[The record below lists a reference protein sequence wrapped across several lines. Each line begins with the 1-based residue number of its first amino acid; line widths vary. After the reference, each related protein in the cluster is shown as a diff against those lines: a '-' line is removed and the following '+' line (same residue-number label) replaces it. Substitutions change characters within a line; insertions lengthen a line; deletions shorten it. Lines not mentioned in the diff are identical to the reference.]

1 MKVFLND
8 PVAPSAVERLKRHVE
23 LVDNFEHPEELD
35 AIIVRQQY
43 CTADVIR
50 KATKCKIIQQHGVG
64 LDRIDTEAAKE
75 AGIPVRNTPGTNA
88 RSVAEY
94 TVAMMLDLSRKVSLI
109 NEKTREGRLPS
120 FGMPETVGVE
130 LCSKKLGLVGSG
142 HIASEVAQ
150 IAHDGFRM
158 EIFCFN
164 PHRSPEQIGAL
175 GMRPVSEL
183 RELFRICDYV
193 SLHCLLTAESY
204 HMVNAE
210 VLRDANPHLILI
222 NTARGGLIDEPA
234 LYDALCGKKI
244 AAAGLD
250 VFETEPIP
258 PQSTLWSAP
267 RLIIT
272 PHVAGETTLPHTME
286 RIIDLFLE
294 DLANYCSGRPLARL
308 VDRTVGY

>member
-1 MKVFLND
+1 
-8 PVAPSAVERLKRHVE
+8 
-23 LVDNFEHPEELD
+23 
-35 AIIVRQQY
+35 
-43 CTADVIR
+43 
-50 KATKCKIIQQHGVG
+50 
-64 LDRIDTEAAKE
+64 
-75 AGIPVRNTPGTNA
+75 
-88 RSVAEY
+88 
-94 TVAMMLDLSRKVSLI
+94 
-109 NEKTREGRLPS
+109 
-120 FGMPETVGVE
+120 
-130 LCSKKLGLVGSG
+130 
-142 HIASEVAQ
+142 
-150 IAHDGFRM
+150 M

-250 VFETEPIP
+250 VFEEQP
-258 PQSTLWSAP
+258 PSVNNPLLKLENFLAGM
-267 RLIIT
+267 
-272 PHVAGETTLPHTME
+272 HVAGSTEEALE
-286 RIIDLFLE
+286 RTGH
-294 DLANYCSGRPLARL
+294 AA
-308 VDRTVGY
+308 VDAVFSALGIEE